1 LLHLSEKLAEG
12 LSAHATGFL
21 KLGEEKG
28 RFGIDESIEDLL
40 VGWRTGRFWRGRVFE
55 HAKSKL
61 VVGSLKGQR
70 HVVVAGGGAVLDGEG
85 EIVGLSLEV
94 EVGIT
99 PSMKLGTAAQRLA
112 RSKVVRSFSGVVYND
127 EGKVEQTLEFAEVSQ
142 NGGDIG

>member
-1 LLHLSEKLAEG
+1 MSWGA
-12 LSAHATGFL
+12 
-21 KLGEEKG
+21 
-28 RFGIDESIEDLL
+28 
-40 VGWRTGRFWRGRVFE
+40 WRLWRGWVFE
-55 HAKSKL
+55 HAKSEL

-70 HVVVAGGGAVLDGEG
+70 HVVVAGGGAVLDGKG

-112 RSKVVRSFSGVVYND
+112 RAKVVRSFSGVVYND
-127 EGKVEQTLEFAEVSQ
+127 DGEVEQTLEFAEVSQ